1 MSMVRS
7 KRNYPKALYVSP
19 PSTNY
24 AVILQRNH
32 DREGIILF
40 LLCYVV
46 FDQYLSPQTAIFFL
60 RILELDSSFKYK
72 LDLDT
77 RLLRSVG
84 LSDFRQREVAQ
95 HEASA

>member
-1 MSMVRS
+1 
-7 KRNYPKALYVSP
+7 
-19 PSTNY
+19 
-24 AVILQRNH
+24 
-32 DREGIILF
+32 
-40 LLCYVV
+40 V